1 MKREIL
7 FRGIRTDGGGWVEGV
22 PLKNKIGTFI
32 ITEKNP
38 HFCHDYGYIEINEF
52 EPVIPET
59 VGQFIRTINN
69 QKVFDGD
76 MFIQINHPET
86 VHKIKIIDG
95 EPTVWQK
102 VVIQGVHDW
111 MRDRVGL
118 SVFAKAWQDTF
129 QIIGTIHDNKE
140 ATP

>member
-1 MKREIL
+1 MTREIL
-7 FRGIRTDGGGWVEGV
+7 FRGLRTDGGGWAEGNLIQFRHFDGV
-22 PLKNKIGTFI
+22 KFVDIVVISLQNTGT
-32 ITEKNP
+32 
-38 HFCHDYGYIEINEF
+38 EIDK
-52 EPVIPET
+52 VIPET
-59 VGQFIRTINN
+59 VGQFVRTING
-69 QKVFDGD
+69 QRLFDGD

-129 QIIGTIHDNKE
+129 QIIGTIHDDME